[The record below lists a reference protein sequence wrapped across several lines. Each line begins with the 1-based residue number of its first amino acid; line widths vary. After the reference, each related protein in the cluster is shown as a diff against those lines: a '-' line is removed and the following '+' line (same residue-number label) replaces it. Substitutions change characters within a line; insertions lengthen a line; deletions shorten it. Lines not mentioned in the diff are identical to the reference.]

1 MTTRMTTTR
10 TQSDKDVAMTSPI
23 DSIPRVSVQDLVI
36 ALRLFEGEASTTL
49 ENLRL
54 RFCLARNAKRKGD
67 YLFATAVIVAGEM
80 QKLGLIEAGALPKA
94 TSKAH
99 ESSKNKV
106 IKLTE
111 RGRELLRLFLP
122 DRKAVFDTLF
132 AMMYVAHRNLQ
143 AFVGVILDRNLV
155 APIATSVKDHIGAA
169 YGSGSALADAVADGK
184 FNVEDPLRLLSQR
197 MGRALTDEERT
208 EIETGIEKLVDDS
221 KMSAMSEEGTE
232 FAKNF
237 LAKLNEVVVP
247 AIFRADGLPFDYRT
261 HRTIWSLGEEF
272 KLWGT
277 ITSHP
282 DYNGTVVY
290 RTASI
295 ILTPDKEQVQKL
307 VFDSGLKVIEENFL
321 GKLYAAYQKLQ
332 SPRKSNFVSAWELRS
347 VFCLDNRCQQSV
359 FNHQFEK
366 DYAGSSTYHLHF
378 EIQQAKSRHEK
389 PLRAGQRSVG
399 KILMTKEQ
407 Q

>member
-1 MTTRMTTTR
+1 M
-10 TQSDKDVAMTSPI
+10 
-23 DSIPRVSVQDLVI
+23 
-36 ALRLFEGEASTTL
+36 
-49 ENLRL
+49 
-54 RFCLARNAKRKGD
+54 
-67 YLFATAVIVAGEM
+67 IVASEM

-99 ESSKNKV
+99 ESSKHKV
-106 IKLTE
+106 IKVSE
-111 RGRELLRLFLP
+111 RGRELLHLFLT
-122 DRKAVFDTLF
+122 DRMAAFDKLF
-132 AMMYVAHRNLQ
+132 AMMHASHRNLQ

-155 APIATSVKDHIGAA
+155 APIATSVKDHVGAA
-169 YGSGSALADAVADGK
+169 YGSASALADAVADRK

-197 MGRALTDEERT
+197 LGRALTDEERT
-208 EIETGIEKLVDDS
+208 EIKTGIEKLVEDS

-237 LAKLNEVVVP
+237 LGKLNDVVVP
-247 AIFRADGLPFDYRT
+247 AIFRADGLPLDYRT

-282 DYNGTVVY
+282 DYNGTVIY

-295 ILTPDKEQVQKL
+295 ILTPDKEQVKEL
-307 VFDSGLKVIEENFL
+307 VFDSGLKTTGENFL
-321 GKLYAAYQKLQ
+321 GKLYTAYQKLQ
-332 SPRKSNFVSAWELRS
+332 ALRKSNSVSAWELRS

-359 FNHQFEK
+359 FNLLFEK
-366 DYAGSSTYHLHF
+366 DYAGSDSYHLHF

>member
-1 MTTRMTTTR
+1 MTARMKTTRIP
-10 TQSDKDVAMTSPI
+10 SDKDAAMIASI
-23 DSIPRVSVQDLVI
+23 DSIPRVSVQDLFT
-36 ALRLFEGEASTTL
+36 ALRLFQGAASTTL

-80 QKLGLIEAGALPKA
+80 QKLGLTEAGALPKA

-99 ESSKNKV
+99 ESSKDKIIKV
-106 IKLTE
+106 TE
-111 RGRELLRLFLP
+111 RGQELLRLFLT
-122 DRKAVFDTLF
+122 DRMVAFDKLF
-132 AMMYVAHRNLQ
+132 ARMYAAHRNLQ
-143 AFVGVILDRNLV
+143 TFVGVIQDHNLT

-169 YGSGSALADAVADGK
+169 YGSGSALADAVAESE

-197 MGRALTDEERT
+197 LGRGLTDEERA
-208 EIETGIEKLVDDS
+208 EIKTGIEKLLEDS
-221 KMSAMSEEGTE
+221 KMSAASEEGTE

-295 ILTPDKEQVQKL
+295 ILTPDKEQVQEL
-307 VFDSGLKVIEENFL
+307 VFDSGLKNTGENFL
-321 GKLYAAYQKLQ
+321 SKLYAAYQKLQ
-332 SPRKSNFVSAWELRS
+332 ALRKSNSVSAWELRS
-347 VFCLDNRCQQSV
+347 VFCLDNHCQQSV
-359 FNHQFEK
+359 FNRLFEK
-366 DYAGSSTYHLHF
+366 DYAGSETYHLHF
-378 EIQQAKSRHEK
+378 EIQQSKSRHEK